1 MQSQKG
7 LHIIYLHIIY
17 QRKISIQLRCI
28 DARTMCMMWK
38 TVIKQPPSTH
48 DYTMMLQLTSLM
60 QLLMQQTKLAACCKQ
75 LN

>member
-28 DARTMCMMWK
+28 DAWTMCMMWK